1 MNFKISRVIKFLI
14 SGGAAAL
21 LEFSIFILL
30 INLTNK
36 ELLVMSQSVSFL
48 SGFILSFILQK
59 IWVFESK
66 GSVSGELVK
75 YGLLAAINLVLSS
88 LLIWALVDLLG
99 VDSSLGKIIVMGMV
113 AAWNYMIFQKIIFKS
128 NT

>member
-113 AAWNYMIFQKIIFKS
+113 AARNYMIFQKIIFKS